1 MGFELILF
9 CFKFREIIPTIRSQ
23 KSLKIIEV
31 TKILG
36 YFFHGTS
43 CVLILKKMG
52 WARFWAIFSQADLR
66 VPTFEF
72 TYVVPRENI

>member
-1 MGFELILF
+1 V
-9 CFKFREIIPTIRSQ
+9 IRWGEFSPIGRLLTLGTN
-23 KSLKIIEV
+23 LKIIEV